1 MYRRYLNNNDYIS
14 LVSEGVMEQLTRG
27 NEDCIPIAEEAAEA
41 SIVEYL
47 SEGYDIEKVLN
58 AGKNILQHNTQVTY
72 PAGVFFY
79 FGDKIVKTLR
89 TINGCK
95 RPSVKQFWEEY
106 GDIYPDD
113 TPLYSQC
120 ETYSPG
126 DIVIF
131 SGIVYICLEYNGF
144 DFNDIRIP
152 NLVGW
157 QEVPYTVWQ
166 PNFTREPWEVVEYE
180 GYFYAMIGKGEVDL
194 TLNPVVSDDWGL
206 IGNYDQEY
214 NQYENSDTE
223 YVVFGGRV
231 FAPTMNVNADSV
243 YDGVNVKPED
253 PRHANVKKHML
264 RMAVYELHKL
274 VSPAHVSQIRI
285 TDYES
290 SIQWL
295 RDAARMRI
303 NPQLPRKED
312 NKGRPRTEWQLA
324 TFSAN
329 YNPYENPWHV

>member
-1 MYRRYLNNNDYIS
+1 MLFRS
-14 LVSEGVMEQLTRG
+14 
-27 NEDCIPIAEEAAEA
+27 
-41 SIVEYL
+41 
-47 SEGYDIEKVLN
+47 
-58 AGKNILQHNTQVTY
+58 
-72 PAGVFFY
+72 
-79 FGDKIVKTLR
+79 
-89 TINGCK
+89 
-95 RPSVKQFWEEY
+95 
-106 GDIYPDD
+106 
-113 TPLYSQC
+113 
-120 ETYSPG
+120 
-126 DIVIF
+126 
-131 SGIVYICLEYNGF
+131 
-144 DFNDIRIP
+144 
-152 NLVGW
+152 
-157 QEVPYTVWQ
+157 
-166 PNFTREPWEVVEYE
+166 
-180 GYFYAMIGKGEVDL
+180 
-194 TLNPVVSDDWGL
+194 
-206 IGNYDQEY
+206 
-214 NQYENSDTE
+214 ENSDTE
-223 YVVFGGRV
+223 YVVFEGRV